1 MFSST
6 PLQVVIFVKSV
17 QRCVALAQLLIEQN
31 FPAIAIHRG
40 MSQEERLS
48 RSVWRFFLH
57 LKILFQRD
65 VYSNRSFWS
74 NWSQY
79 NISDSHPHY
88 IKFCGLKWKFQICF
102 QQVSAVQ
109 GFPEEDSCCH
119 QPLRPWHGHRARQ
132 HCLQLRHAWG
142 HRHILAQS
150 GQGWQVGC

>member
-1 MFSST
+1 MCSH
-6 PLQVVIFVKSV
+6 
-17 QRCVALAQLLIEQN
+17 QLL
-31 FPAIAIHRG
+31 FRWWSSSSLCSVAWPWRSCWSSRTSPPSPSTGAWARRRG
-40 MSQEERLS
+40 CPGGF
-48 RSVWRFFLH
+48 VDFLH
-57 LKILFQRD
+57 FKSLFQRD